1 MKVLSIP
8 ELTKKYSKLSYHER
22 IIISEIIKSYIGE
35 TNSKI
40 IRFPGKHKIGGC

>member
-1 MKVLSIP
+1 MKVLTTSEIV
-8 ELTKKYSKLSYHER
+8 KRYSKLSYHER
-22 IIISEIIKSYIGE
+22 IIISEIMKSYIGE

>member
-22 IIISEIIKSYIGE
+22 IVISEIMKSYIGE

-40 IRFPGKHKIGGC
+40 IRFPVKHKIRGC